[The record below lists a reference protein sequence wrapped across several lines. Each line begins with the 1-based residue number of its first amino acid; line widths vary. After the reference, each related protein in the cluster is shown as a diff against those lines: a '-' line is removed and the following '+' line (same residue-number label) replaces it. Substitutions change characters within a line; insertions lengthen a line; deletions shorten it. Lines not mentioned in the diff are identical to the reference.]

1 MGLKYEMF
9 QPSISSLLTRR
20 RKRYDAC
27 GDFFAKVTGALI
39 SLRLLFRKKSCLR
52 RLFAC
57 KCSHDGWAR
66 YQLFAGCPVALK
78 ILFIS
83 SSQSTTAENGFVAG
97 LAGVPFLKFNNLLV
111 ISLDLETIGQT
122 RAQFNQT

>member
-1 MGLKYEMF
+1 M
-9 QPSISSLLTRR
+9 
-20 RKRYDAC
+20 
-27 GDFFAKVTGALI
+27 
-39 SLRLLFRKKSCLR
+39 LRLRCSFAAALKPPTPFTTLR
-52 RLFAC
+52 LATNFLWVA
-57 KCSHDGWAR
+57 
-66 YQLFAGCPVALK
+66 LVALK

-83 SSQSTTAENGFVAG
+83 SSQSTTTENGFVAG